1 MSSFTYS
8 SVLDYSILLK
18 DKYNSFNKL
27 LLQQYI
33 IKLLQYLCQISKH
46 NNQVSVGRWQMLSM
60 QFMVISGHRCWSH
73 QNTLVDCS
81 GSACFYTCCPVW
93 HWHSFIGTVSIAGDI
108 CATLHWWWIY
118 CTCLLHYSYSPD
130 CASLGWQWNSVQV
143 CFILLL

>member
-1 MSSFTYS
+1 MLLFKLFYFLVNILFHDAFVASPNRELYRVIFLFKPTLSSFTYS
-8 SVLDYSILLK
+8 SVLDYSMLLK

-73 QNTLVDCS
+73 LNTLVDCS
-81 GSACFYTCCPVW
+81 GSACFYTCCPV
-93 HWHSFIGTVSIAGDI
+93 
-108 CATLHWWWIY
+108 
-118 CTCLLHYSYSPD
+118 
-130 CASLGWQWNSVQV
+130 
-143 CFILLL
+143 

>member
-1 MSSFTYS
+1 MLLFMLFYFLVNILFHDAFVANPNRELYSFFFLFEPTLSSFTYS

-60 QFMVISGHRCWSH
+60 QFMVISGHSCWSH
-73 QNTLVDCS
+73 LNTLVDCS
-81 GSACFYTCCPVW
+81 GSACFYTCCPV
-93 HWHSFIGTVSIAGDI
+93 
-108 CATLHWWWIY
+108 
-118 CTCLLHYSYSPD
+118 
-130 CASLGWQWNSVQV
+130 
-143 CFILLL
+143 